1 MAVLTSW
8 PKDQLFQS
16 AEKRAEVVALVEAD
30 FSKTL
35 ESLKVD
41 IGLVDM
47 LESIYVPM
55 AAWIME
61 HKSRHAGPLVVGIN
75 GAQGSGKS
83 TLFNLLEVTLALG
96 FEQRVVGFS
105 LDDIYKTHAARER
118 LAVDV
123 HPLLVTRGVPGTHD
137 VDLGISLLE
146 QLREA
151 REGSVVKI
159 PVFDKSID
167 DRCPERA
174 WQEWLGPVDV
184 VVVDGWCLG
193 AKHQSEQELLSA
205 VNELEAKEDPD
216 AVWRRYVNDQLR
228 GPYQQ
233 LFDQVDLLIMLKV
246 PSMEAVFEWRTLQ
259 EKKLAERV
267 RFLGQEAE
275 SDELKIMSER
285 EIHRFIMHY
294 ERLTRMMLEQMPEE
308 ADVTSFL
315 NKNHKVFE
323 ILINRPLAPR

>member
-8 PKDQLFQS
+8 PTEQLFQTKQ
-16 AEKRAEVVALVEAD
+16 KRTEVVAAVEAD

-41 IGLVDM
+41 IGLVEM

-61 HKSRHAGPLVVGIN
+61 HRARHTGPLVVGIN
-75 GAQGSGKS
+75 GAQGAGKS

-96 FEQRVVGFS
+96 FGQRVVGFS
-105 LDDIYKTHAARER
+105 LDDIYKTRAARER
-118 LAVDV
+118 LAADV

-137 VDLGISLLE
+137 VDLGISLLD
-146 QLREA
+146 QLRQA
-151 REGSVVKI
+151 REGAVVKI

-193 AKHQSEQELLSA
+193 AKPQSDSELLEPA
-205 VNELEAKEDPD
+205 NELEINDDPD
-216 AVWRRYVNDQLR
+216 AVWRTYVNDQLGGR
-228 GPYQQ
+228 YQQ
-233 LFDQVDLLIMLKV
+233 FFGMVDLLIMLKV
-246 PSMEAVFEWRTLQ
+246 PDMESVFEWRTLQ
-259 EKKLAERV
+259 EKKLAERAGHL
-267 RFLGQEAE
+267 RQEGLPE
-275 SDELKIMSER
+275 ELKIMSESQ
-285 EIHRFIMHY
+285 IHRFIMHY
-294 ERLTRMMLEQMPEE
+294 ERLTRMMLEQMPER
-308 ADVTSFL
+308 ADVTCFL
-315 NKNHKVFE
+315 NKNHKAFK
-323 ILINRPLAPR
+323 ILINRPLSR

>member
-8 PKDQLFQS
+8 PKEQLFQTKQ
-16 AEKRAEVVALVEAD
+16 KRTEVVAAVEAD

-41 IGLVDM
+41 IGLVEM
-47 LESIYVPM
+47 LESIYVPL

-61 HKSRHAGPLVVGIN
+61 HKARHAGPLVVGIN
-75 GAQGSGKS
+75 GAQGAGKS
-83 TLFNLLEVTLALG
+83 TLFNLLEVTLSLG
-96 FEQRVVGFS
+96 FGQRVVGFS
-105 LDDIYKTHAARER
+105 LDDIYKTRAARER
-118 LAVDV
+118 LAADI

-146 QLREA
+146 QLRQA

-193 AKHQSEQELLSA
+193 AKPQSDSELLDPA
-205 VNELEAKEDPD
+205 NELEANEDPD
-216 AVWRRYVNDQLR
+216 AVWRNYVNDQLR
-228 GPYQQ
+228 GRYQQ
-233 LFDQVDLLIMLKV
+233 FFGMVDLLIMLKV
-246 PSMEAVFEWRTLQ
+246 PNMERVFEWRTLQ
-259 EKKLAERV
+259 EKKLAERAGYL
-267 RFLGQEAE
+267 RQEGLPV
-275 SDELKIMSER
+275 ELKIMSESQ
-285 EIHRFIMHY
+285 IHRFIMHY
-294 ERLTRMMLEQMPEE
+294 ERLTRMMLQQMPEKT
-308 ADVTSFL
+308 DVTCFL
-315 NKNHKVFE
+315 NQNHKAFK
-323 ILINRPLAPR
+323 ILINKPLSR